1 MTDPGLPAERTVLS
15 WRRTAVG
22 LTANGVLHLIRH
34 PLESP
39 LGLAAAALAA
49 LMTAVVLVVAR
60 QRGRELERPP
70 FPVPLAR
77 ERTVLSLGFGM
88 TALAVI
94 SAAAILM

>member
-22 LTANGVLHLIRH
+22 LTANGVLHLVRN

-49 LMTAVVLVVAR
+49 VLTGAVLVVSR

-77 ERTVLSLGFGM
+77 GRTVVALGLGM

-94 SAAAILM
+94 SAAAILT

>member
-22 LTANGVLHLIRH
+22 LIANGVLHLVRH
-34 PLESP
+34 PLDSP
-39 LGLAAAALAA
+39 LALVAAAVASM
-49 LMTAVVLVVAR
+49 MTVAVLVVAR

-77 ERTVLSLGFGM
+77 ERTVLSLGFAM
-88 TALAVI
+88 TALAMV
-94 SAAAILM
+94 SAAAILT